1 MVVDN
6 TNRKRGAEM
15 GQHGMAELAQQGSAS
30 WASTAWPSWA
40 ELCLLA
46 ARWGS
51 LGVAATM
58 PKLSKDNK
66 LQ

>member
-1 MVVDN
+1 
-6 TNRKRGAEM
+6 M

-46 ARWGS
+46 AQWGS
-51 LGVAATM
+51 LGVAAM
-58 PKLSKDNK
+58 RPKLSQKNK